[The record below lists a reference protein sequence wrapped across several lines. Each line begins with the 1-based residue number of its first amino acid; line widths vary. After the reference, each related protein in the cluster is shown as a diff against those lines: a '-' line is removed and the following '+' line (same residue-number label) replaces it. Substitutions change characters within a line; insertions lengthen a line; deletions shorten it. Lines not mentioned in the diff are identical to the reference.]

1 MSSEIAEDLSRQT
14 RDLITRFERR
24 AGSFSRR
31 RDLAG
36 LALPVDPR
44 GAEMTAQEFFG
55 KGDHL
60 ATGID
65 GSMDFDER
73 LQMILFYSNATAYSC
88 PFSVGDHVKFDLGS
102 AHRESRLGASAAV
115 PLWAEDL
122 SSVTSSE
129 PEIDIDLEHSMDSIP
144 NSFMTLGE
152 LYLAYLSCE
161 KSKLVFLD
169 RPMSGTYSTL
179 ARDARNMIRRAD
191 NKLGRWS
198 DEHRASALDFDL
210 AVRIGSPTMVPPTRP
225 RYLPFAILRSLIDSP
240 GSLPELATRL
250 GTTEAET
257 RRALTRLAKYDKMND
272 GAVLADASE
281 TSLRVREEVLGYW
294 DRVLDLAIGY
304 AGDVFSRKR
313 HPLALKGDEYL
324 TILDVNTLAFV
335 LLAGTVQRAREGG
348 TLIIGI
354 AKDTTATDV
363 ARAML
368 PYATSAGFIK
378 LDSPAPLLKNDRAF
392 LAILSAEN
400 PGILTPW
407 RTMGYDSAFSTMVE
421 INHELRSA
429 RKVVSREQLFVRS
442 YFQLRTLRND
452 PSVRSQVFLF
462 DRPFDP
468 RYDAPR
474 VRRFNVKER
483 SGATRVDCY
492 FEGGDKSPVSN
503 LALHILSMNDNPEV
517 FEAFGHNQL
526 LYLAD
531 KAVKAEVRMMR
542 SSLRGVAD
550 LRVGGVTSRR
560 KIFGL
565 VTPYRQQRAEAEHAR
580 MRR

>member
-1 MSSEIAEDLSRQT
+1 M
-14 RDLITRFERR
+14 
-24 AGSFSRR
+24 
-31 RDLAG
+31 
-36 LALPVDPR
+36 
-44 GAEMTAQEFFG
+44 
-55 KGDHL
+55 

-73 LQMILFYSNATAYSC
+73 LQMILFYANATAYSC
-88 PFSVGDHVKFDLGS
+88 AFSVGDHVKFDLGS
-102 AHRESRLGASAAV
+102 AHRDSRLGASAAV

-122 SSVTSSE
+122 SSVISSE
-129 PEIDIDLEHSMDSIP
+129 PEIDIDLEHSMESIP

-152 LYLAYLSCE
+152 LYLAYLSCQ
-161 KSKLVFLD
+161 KSELVFLD

-179 ARDARNMIRRAD
+179 ARDARNMIRRGD

-210 AVRIGSPTMVPPTRP
+210 AVRIGSPIMVVPTRP
-225 RYLPFAILRSLIDSP
+225 RYLPFAVLKSLIDSP
-240 GSLPELATRL
+240 GSVPELATRL

-257 RRALTRLAKYDKMND
+257 RRAVARLVKYDKTKD

-281 TSLRVREEVLGYW
+281 TNLRVREEMQGYW
-294 DRVLDLAIGY
+294 KRVLDLAIEY

-335 LLAGTVQRAREGG
+335 LLAGTIQRARENG
-348 TLIIGI
+348 TLLVGI

-368 PYATSAGFIK
+368 PYATSAGYIN

-400 PGILTPW
+400 PSIPTPW

-468 RYDAPR
+468 KYDATS
-474 VRRFNVKER
+474 VRRFSVTEK

-492 FEGGDKSPVSN
+492 FEGADQSTVSN
-503 LALHILSMNDNPEV
+503 LVLHILSMNDNAEV

-580 MRR
+580 MRQ